1 MVSALPA
8 VSHCISAQARFH
20 PTEISY
26 IYNRYKRVGDET
38 MEESF
43 FPILWREDGYRSPFL
58 AEYLKRGSAARA

>member
-1 MVSALPA
+1 
-8 VSHCISAQARFH
+8 
-20 PTEISY
+20 
-26 IYNRYKRVGDET
+26 